1 VVRLGKDKRGKIV
14 KNENRAYGIAWGVV
28 LKE

>member
-1 VVRLGKDKRGKIV
+1 VVRLGKDKRRKIV
-14 KNENRAYGIAWGVV
+14 KNENGRYSLAWEVV